1 MARAVNRLNAIKV
14 KNLKKLGYHPDGGGL
29 YLKVTPSGSKS
40 WIFRYALGGRER
52 HLGLGATTDV
62 ELATARELAATARA
76 KQRQGID
83 PIDDRRE
90 EEAQTRRDTARALT
104 FKQVAE
110 DYITN
115 NEPIWKNPK
124 HRQQWRNTLETYVYP
139 IVGNLAVGQVTTE
152 HVLKILKPIWTTK
165 PETSSRIRGR
175 IEIILNA
182 AKTLGARE
190 GENPA
195 TWRGHLS
202 NLLPKQSKTARVKH
216 HAAMTYADVPDFIAE
231 LTEHDG
237 FAVLAFRLLILTA
250 CRTNEVLGARWSE
263 IDMDAGVWTIPGERM
278 KAGREHRV
286 PLSPATLDVLRE
298 AEKVK
303 LNEFVFPGQKRGKPL
318 SKLMLL
324 RRFNVAHVT
333 AHGFRSSFR
342 DWASETTA
350 HPSEVVEMALAHTI
364 ENKVEAAYWRMD
376 LLDKRLKLMNDWAT
390 TARCLR
396 RRRSSSSKIGGR
408 NSRVA
413 PVSAM
418 CGRVIQSGAPLL
430 PVLETGR

>member
-14 KNLKKLGYHPDGGGL
+14 KNAKKPGYYPDGGGL
-29 YLKVTPSGSKS
+29 YLKVTASGSKS

-52 HLGLGATTDV
+52 HLGLGAITDV
-62 ELATARELAATARA
+62 ELATARELAAAARA
-76 KQRQGID
+76 KRGQGID
-83 PIDDRRE
+83 PIDDRRQG
-90 EEAQTRRDTARALT
+90 EAQARRDTARALT

-110 DYITN
+110 DYVTN
-115 NEPIWKNPK
+115 NEPVWKNPK
-124 HRQQWRNTLETYVYP
+124 HRQQWRNTLEAYVYP
-139 IVGNLAVGQVTTE
+139 IIGNLAVGQVTTE

-165 PETSSRIRGR
+165 PETAGRIRGR

-202 NLLPKQSKTARVKH
+202 NLLAKQSKIARVKH
-216 HAAMTYADVPDFIAE
+216 HSAMPYADVPDFITK
-231 LTEHDG
+231 LTEHEG
-237 FAVLAFRLLILTA
+237 FAALAFRLLILTA

-286 PLSPATLDVLRE
+286 PLSPAALDVLRE

-318 SKLMLL
+318 SNMALLMLL
-324 RRFNVAHVT
+324 RRFNVAAVT

-364 ENKVEAAYWRMD
+364 ENKVEAAYRRMD

-390 TARCLR
+390 YCTTRAEEKVVKIADR
-396 RRRSSSSKIGGR
+396 RPEQTRRAG
-408 NSRVA
+408 
-413 PVSAM
+413 
-418 CGRVIQSGAPLL
+418 
-430 PVLETGR
+430 